1 MQASLTILNL
11 TQAAKLAMLGTQF
24 GHLSAF
30 RYLRVE
36 GSLVA
41 FINFDQASIIWVGL
55 DRSVHMC
62 VMYMHVYFMLMLCT
76 GKVQQS
82 IFMIKRACMGICM
95 GKLDEVHSSLSKT
108 TVYTAWHTLSERPLY
123 VHMCLLQFFA
133 TLVATIGL

>member
-1 MQASLTILNL
+1 VQASLTILNL

-41 FINFDQASIIWVGL
+41 FINFDQASMIWVGL

-62 VMYMHVYFMLMLCT
+62 VMYMSVILHVDALHW
-76 GKVQQS
+76 QS
-82 IFMIKRACMGICM
+82 STEHFHDKACMHG
-95 GKLDEVHSSLSKT
+95 
-108 TVYTAWHTLSERPLY
+108 
-123 VHMCLLQFFA
+123 HMHGQ
-133 TLVATIGL
+133 IR